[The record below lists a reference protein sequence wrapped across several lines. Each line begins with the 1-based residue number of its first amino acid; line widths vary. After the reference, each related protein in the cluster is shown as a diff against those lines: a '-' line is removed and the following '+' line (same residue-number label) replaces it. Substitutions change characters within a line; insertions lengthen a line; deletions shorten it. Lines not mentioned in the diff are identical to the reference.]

1 MKNLVKLVQRLRQ
14 GRLIT
19 VKISNEIK
27 KNMNFKNNC
36 NFAFKEVFMF
46 LCNFCELFLLIF
58 ILSYVFYES
67 IWFIFLIIAGIL
79 GYYFNF
85 NDFDK

>member
-1 MKNLVKLVQRLRQ
+1 MKRLAKLIQRLPI
-14 GRLIT
+14 GCLIT
-19 VKISNEIK
+19 LKISNDIK
-27 KNMNFKNNC
+27 KNMNFKNYC
-36 NFAFKEVFMF
+36 NFAFKELFMF